1 MNNLHN
7 NSPEVNPENRSDFS
21 TQLELFPC
29 QGKKVEVSF
38 HEEHISSDG
47 GLLLLREADL
57 QMGLLRDIAS
67 VLKDDRDQRYVGHSL
82 ETMLRQRV
90 FQIAC
95 GYEDANDCNALKS
108 DPVFKMS
115 AGRLPESGPDLA
127 SQPTMTRFENS
138 IGNSE
143 LYRVAEVFARHFIN
157 SYAKEPP
164 VIILDCDDTNNNTHG
179 DQQLTLFNHY
189 YGEYCYMP
197 LHIYEGFSGKLIT
210 CLLRPGRRSKS
221 VAVYS
226 VLSRLIGFIRSH
238 WKNTRI
244 IVRGD
249 SHFASHE
256 LMDWAGGQDRLH
268 FITGLA
274 GNAKLKEGV
283 AGKLKTAKELYER
296 KKKKI
301 TLYHSFE
308 YKAESWQCYQRVVAK
323 IEYSGL
329 GENLRFI
336 VTDLRDYRTEQLYK
350 LGYCGRGKMELFIK
364 NHKRYLRS
372 DRSSCNRFQ
381 ANQLRLFL
389 HSAAYV
395 LLHSIQKE
403 VLRGTEYANST
414 METMRL
420 KLIKVAARVREIKTR
435 IKIELPKSAPAIP
448 AIVRAFELFTALR
461 C

>member
-1 MNNLHN
+1 MAKLQKDPTEINLE
-7 NSPEVNPENRSDFS
+7 NSPDFN
-21 TQLELFPC
+21 TQLDLLSC
-29 QGKKVEVSF
+29 QGKKVDVSF
-38 HEEHISSDG
+38 HDEHISSDG
-47 GLLLLREADL
+47 GLLLLRELDH
-57 QMGLLRDIAS
+57 QMGLLHNIAS
-67 VLKDDRDQRYVGHSL
+67 EIKDDRDQRYVGHSL

-90 FQIAC
+90 LQIAC
-95 GYEDANDCNALKS
+95 GYEDANDCNTLKS

-115 AGRLPESGPDLA
+115 AGRLPQSGADLA

-138 IGNSE
+138 VGNGD
-143 LYRVAEVFARHFIN
+143 LYRIAKVFARHFIN
-157 SYAKEPP
+157 SYAEEPP
-164 VIILDCDDTNNNTHG
+164 LIVLDCDDTNNNTHG

-197 LHIYEGFSGKLIT
+197 LHVYEGLSGKLIT
-210 CLLRPGRRSKS
+210 CLLKPGRRSKS
-221 VAVYS
+221 VKVFS
-226 VLSRLIGFIRSH
+226 VVSRLINYIRSH
-238 WKNTRI
+238 WKNTLI
-244 IVRGD
+244 VVRGD

-256 LMDWAGGQDRLH
+256 LMDWAEGQEKVH

-274 GNAKLKEGV
+274 SNAKLKAKV
-283 AGKLKTAKELYER
+283 AGKLKTAKELFER

-301 TLYHSFE
+301 TLYHPFE
-308 YKAESWQCYQRVVAK
+308 YKAESWGCFQRVIAK
-323 IEYSGL
+323 IEYSDK

-336 VTDLRDYRTEQLYK
+336 VTDLRQYRTESLYK
-350 LGYCGRGKMELFIK
+350 LGYCARGRMELFIK

-381 ANQLRLFL
+381 ANQFRLFL

-395 LLHSIQKE
+395 LLHTLQKE
-403 VLRGTEYANST
+403 VLRGTQYANST
-414 METMRL
+414 METIRL

-448 AIVRAFELFTALR
+448 IITKSFKMLSVLR